1 MAGIN
6 SRLAR
11 ASKRGPAGLAR
22 NSDER
27 RSTMNR
33 FTLALASTTALAA
46 ALIAAAPVGAHAA
59 ELDIKSAVLLCRAEV
74 RQQIDTVYV
83 SSRFSDFDVYFS
95 NIEPRIRFYG
105 TPAAIFSFKKC
116 LAEQGQTVFE
126 SASHTE

>member
-1 MAGIN
+1 MRQTII
-6 SRLAR
+6 
-11 ASKRGPAGLAR
+11 
-22 NSDER
+22 
-27 RSTMNR
+27 
-33 FTLALASTTALAA
+33 AA
-46 ALIAAAPVGAHAA
+46 ALFAAIASPVCAA
-59 ELDIKSAVLLCRAEV
+59 ELDLKSAVFWCRAEV

-83 SSRFSDFDVYFS
+83 PSRFVDFDVYFS